1 MDSPGFVPSI
11 EEEKS
16 GVITRAASLAYAFAE
31 AQVGT
36 ITVVTRKAIG
46 PSYTL
51 MGAKDLGADL
61 VFAWPTAQIALADAP
76 TAAAALATD
85 AETYAAENLNPY
97 VATERGLVDAVIE
110 PSTTRARILEGLRLL
125 ERKVV
130 YPPAKKHGNIPL

>member
-1 MDSPGFVPSI
+1 M
-11 EEEKS
+11 
-16 GVITRAASLAYAFAE
+16 
-31 AQVGT
+31 GT

-61 VFAWPTAQIALADAP
+61 VFAWPTAQIALDDAP